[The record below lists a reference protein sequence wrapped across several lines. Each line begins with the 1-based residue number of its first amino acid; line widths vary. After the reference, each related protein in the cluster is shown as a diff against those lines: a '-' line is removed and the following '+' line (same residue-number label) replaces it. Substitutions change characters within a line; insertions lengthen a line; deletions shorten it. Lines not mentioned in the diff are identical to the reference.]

1 MKGGVYMCEQK
12 KRLLSN
18 IYFLEDKMLR
28 SKNIYEI
35 ESLRSDLMRLRTKLQ
50 KLEYKERH

>member
-35 ESLRSDLMRLRTKLQ
+35 ENLRSDLMRLRTKLQ

>member
-1 MKGGVYMCEQK
+1 MCEQK

-35 ESLRSDLMRLRTKLQ
+35 ENLRSDLMRLRTKLQ